1 MKQVIALTVLSVLF
15 ALLCSCS
22 AEFGGREVSEGA
34 FIDPNGGKSGSAGI
48 VIDPNGGKSGSAG
61 VIIDPNGGKGSSSR
75 GTMDPDGR
83 TVSLRA
89 EWMD

>member
-1 MKQVIALTVLSVLF
+1 MTIRFFTCILLALMLS
-15 ALLCSCS
+15 LCACG
-22 AEFGGREVSEGA
+22 ADFTDREVSEG
-34 FIDPNGGKSGSAGI
+34 GY
-48 VIDPNGGKSGSAG
+48 VDPNGGKSGSAG

-75 GTMDPDGR
+75 GTMDPNGK